1 MQALCIHAGPLARRH
16 IEINGFQAGDVGIIP
31 AAAGGPKGLI
41 LGPLDEF
48 VFGHWLAQTTHEV
61 HLVGASIGAWRMATA
76 CLDGAVADGVADA
89 VAEGMAVNVAV
100 GMPGRGGRPSGVE
113 GFRRLAHDYIHQHYE
128 LQPGQK
134 RPTAHHISER
144 FGQGLQRFYA
154 GRVGEVL
161 NHPRYRLHII
171 TSRGRHV
178 LHTEHAVRSRLGYLG
193 AFLTNTV
200 HRKSMGAWLERVV
213 FSSQRAA
220 LPFTT
225 TDYRTRQVA
234 LSSANFMD
242 ALQASCSIPFLLNS
256 VRNIAGAP
264 PGAYWDGGITDYH
277 LHLNYIHPRAVTT
290 TTTDNIANYLSRT
303 WENDVFSPL
312 NSAAIPGERAQPTQQ
327 QSRPLVFYPHF
338 QKAVVPGWLDKGL
351 KWRHK
356 ATGCLDTML
365 LLAPN
370 PDWVKTLPNG
380 KLPDRADFTHY
391 GTDLAGRVKAW
402 SGAASASRQL
412 ADEFAAWLERPDMTQ
427 VLPL

>member
-1 MQALCIHAGPLARRH
+1 MQALCIYAGPLARRH
-16 IEINGFQAGDVGIIP
+16 IEISGLQPGDVGTIP

-48 VFGHWLAQTTHEV
+48 VFGHWLAQTRHEI

-76 CLDGAVADGVADA
+76 CL
-89 VAEGMAVNVAV
+89 
-100 GMPGRGGRPSGVE
+100 GGRVE
-113 GFRRLAHDYIHQHYE
+113 TGTAAQEQAEAGGAPHAIGTDGFKRLAHDYIHQHYE
-128 LQPGQK
+128 PQPGEK
-134 RPTAHHISER
+134 RPTAHHISEK

-154 GRVGEVL
+154 GRVAEVL

-171 TSRGRHV
+171 TSRGRHI
-178 LHTEHAVRSRLGYLG
+178 LRTEHALRSRLGYLG

-213 FSSQRAA
+213 FSSQKAA

-225 TDYRTRQVA
+225 SDYRTRQVA
-234 LSSANFMD
+234 LSPANFMD
-242 ALQASCSIPFLLNS
+242 ALQASCSIPFVLNS

-277 LHLNYIHPRAVTT
+277 LHLNY
-290 TTTDNIANYLSRT
+290 TDLINTPDSIANYISRT
-303 WENDVFSPL
+303 WEKDVFYPSGSDSGAPGPAQAPATG
-312 NSAAIPGERAQPTQQ
+312 SRRAA
-327 QSRPLVFYPHF
+327 LVFYPHF

-356 ATGCLDTML
+356 ATGCLDTMV

-380 KLPDRADFTHY
+380 KLPDRVDFTHY
-391 GTDLAGRVKAW
+391 SADLAGRIKAW
-402 SGAASASRQL
+402 TAAASASRQL
-412 ADEFAAWLERPDMTQ
+412 ADEFAAWLERPDMGR